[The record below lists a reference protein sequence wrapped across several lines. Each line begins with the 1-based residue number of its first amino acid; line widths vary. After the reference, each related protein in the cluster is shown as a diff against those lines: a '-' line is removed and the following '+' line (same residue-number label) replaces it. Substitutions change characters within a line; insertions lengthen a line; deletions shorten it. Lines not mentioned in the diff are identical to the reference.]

1 MEDIEDALYNF
12 CIKYPNDKIYVNE
25 EVFTDFRV
33 FDIRELRKAIFKSQH
48 YYLDSQINEYE
59 VESLKKDHLELWLLN
74 SFWNFIDRGCWDGRE
89 KNKELTVYTLGLD
102 SPAGYLC
109 NYVE

>member
-1 MEDIEDALYNF
+1 MNSKYPLCIEQSSGSITYFATFRSLCHSFVLD
-12 CIKYPNDKIYVNE
+12 PNDKIYVNE

-48 YYLDSQINEYE
+48 
-59 VESLKKDHLELWLLN
+59 
-74 SFWNFIDRGCWDGRE
+74 CWDGRE